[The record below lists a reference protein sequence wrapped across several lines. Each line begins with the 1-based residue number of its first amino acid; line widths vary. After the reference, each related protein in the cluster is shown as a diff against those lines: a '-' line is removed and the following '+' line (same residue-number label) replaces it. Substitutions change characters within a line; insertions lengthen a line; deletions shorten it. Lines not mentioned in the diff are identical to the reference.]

1 MAHWSFLLCNQENS
15 SLEIQSCQI
24 RCFHQGIVPAEVAHV
39 FGNPA
44 PAGKPCYLAEGT
56 RCSPY
61 ILHKCSVFHIY
72 QKVWEIIL
80 FSILLLLLLAIK
92 LPPSRDVSISWCWPH
107 KELCFIITVR
117 NPLSEAIWLR
127 LYNGFLTE
135 RTEGDAAGKKNPL
148 LCRCGDGVD
157 DDDAYENASTLFNI
171 FPFFKRSFLSTT
183 LYNLPRYFIFE
194 LLTSVNFFE
203 HCIFCRP
210 WFINLSCSSS
220 LQSAFCRSLMITGSF
235 RFWALLH
242 CFETSLN

>member
-92 LPPSRDVSISWCWPH
+92 HPPSRDVSISWCWPH
-107 KELCFIITVR
+107 KELCFIITVW

-127 LYNGFLTE
+127 LYNDFLTE
-135 RTEGDAAGKKNPL
+135 RIEGDAAGKKKSSALQVWWWCWWWWCLWKCFHAVQYFPL
-148 LCRCGDGVD
+148 FQEKFPKHNIVQPAPVFYIR
-157 DDDAYENASTLFNI
+157 TLNI
-171 FPFFKRSFLSTT
+171 CKLLWT
-183 LYNLPRYFIFE
+183 LYF
-194 LLTSVNFFE
+194 
-203 HCIFCRP
+203 
-210 WFINLSCSSS
+210 
-220 LQSAFCRSLMITGSF
+220 LQTLIY
-235 RFWALLH
+235 
-242 CFETSLN
+242 